1 MSLRRTFA
9 ISRRIADLFRRD
21 HRTLALMFVAP
32 IVIMALLG
40 WVIRDQGPTDTDIG
54 VVNDAGPMGEVVK
67 GSIINA
73 LRDAGAVHLVRADA
87 GVSDDAARQALVDGR
102 IDVALIISGSDAAPH
117 VKILT
122 LGVNPTADSGHV
134 QALQAGL
141 RQAFVNLAE
150 ALGVPAV
157 SGPTLDMESV
167 YGTTGE
173 GGFFDAFAPALVGFV
188 VFFLVFI
195 LTGISFLRE
204 RIGGT
209 LERLLATPV
218 RKVEI
223 VGGYS
228 LGFSIFATI
237 QVALILAFVLG
248 SVNIDLSD
256 PLPDINIGLGVPI
269 AGSPILAFVI
279 TLLLA
284 LAAVN
289 LGIFLSTFARTE
301 FQILQFIPLV
311 VVPQALLAGIIW
323 PVESL
328 PGVLQPIARLMPM
341 TYGIDGLREVLI
353 KGSGLGSSAVQLDI
367 IVLAGIAL
375 VLAVAASLTIR
386 REVA

>member
-1 MSLRRTFA
+1 MFA
-9 ISRRIADLFRRD
+9 ISRRIAELFRRD

-40 WVIRDQGPTDTDIG
+40 WVIRDQGVTETRIAI
-54 VVNDAGPMGEVVK
+54 VNYGGAPGE
-67 GSIINA
+67 
-73 LRDAGAVHLVRADA
+73 LVRERIGTAAIDEGLSYRSEITA
-87 GVSDDAARQALVDGR
+87 EDAARQAL
-102 IDVALIISGSDAAPH
+102 IDDQIDIALLIALHGETPH
-117 VKILT
+117 IRVVT
-122 LGVNPTADSGHV
+122 LGLNPSEDSGHV
-134 QALQAGL
+134 AALQQALRTALLAGGPMIQA
-141 RQAFVNLAE
+141 
-150 ALGVPAV
+150 
-157 SGPTLDMESV
+157 ESV
-167 YGTTGE
+167 YGSAGE
-173 GGFFDAFAPALVGFV
+173 VSFFDAFAPALVGFV

-218 RKVEI
+218 RKAEI

-228 LGFSIFATI
+228 LGFAIFATV
-237 QVALILAFVLG
+237 QVALILLFVLG
-248 SVNIDLSD
+248 TVNIDLSD
-256 PLPDINIGLGVPI
+256 PLPDINLGLGVPI
-269 AGSPILAFVI
+269 AGSPVLAFVI

-311 VVPQALLAGIIW
+311 IVPQALLAGIIW

-328 PGVLQPIARLMPM
+328 PGLLQPIARLMPM

-353 KGSGLGSSAVQLDI
+353 KGSGLGASAVQLDI
-367 IVLAGIAL
+367 AVLAGIAL
-375 VLAVAASLTIR
+375 VLAIAASLTIR

>member
-1 MSLRRTFA
+1 MNLRRTWA

-32 IVIMALLG
+32 LVIMALLG
-40 WVIRDQGPTDTDIG
+40 WVIRDQGPTTTRVAIVSTAGQPTDMVRDKIG
-54 VVNDAGPMGEVVK
+54 AALSGP
-67 GSIINA
+67 N
-73 LRDAGAVHLVRADA
+73 LVYK
-87 GVSDDAARQALVDGR
+87 SDVTTEDAARQALTDDQ
-102 IDVALIISGSDAAPH
+102 IDVAIVISLNGQSPQI
-117 VKILT
+117 KIVT
-122 LGVNPTADSGHV
+122 LGVNPTQDSGHV
-134 QALQAGL
+134 AALQQALRA
-141 RQAFVNLAE
+141 
-150 ALGVPAV
+150 ALLGN
-157 SGPTLDMESV
+157 GPSLEQESV
-167 YGTTGE
+167 YGTGS

-218 RKVEI
+218 RKFEI

-237 QVALILAFVLG
+237 QVALILLFVLG
-248 SVNIDLSD
+248 TINLDLPD
-256 PLPDINIGLGVPI
+256 PLPDINLGLGVPI
-269 AGSPILAFVI
+269 AGSPVLAFVI

-353 KGSGLGSSAVQLDI
+353 KGSGLATPAVQLDI
-367 IVLAGIAL
+367 AVLAGIAI
-375 VLAVAASLTIR
+375 VLALAASLTIR

>member
-1 MSLRRTFA
+1 
-9 ISRRIADLFRRD
+9 
-21 HRTLALMFVAP
+21 P

-40 WVIRDQGPTDTDIG
+40 WVIRDQAPTHTDIS
-54 VVNDAGPMGEVVK
+54 VVNTAGDIGEFAK
-67 GSIINA
+67 GSIIEAARNS
-73 LRDAGAVHLVRADA
+73 GKVHLIL
-87 GVSDDAARQALVDGR
+87 GVPSLPAVAQVETARQYLVDGQ
-102 IDVALIISGSDAAPH
+102 IDVAIVLSFVDNLPH
-117 VKILT
+117 IKFMT
-122 LGVNPTADSGHV
+122 LGVNPTADSGQV
-134 QALQAGL
+134 ALVQQIVQQALRDAIG
-141 RQAFVNLAE
+141 A
-150 ALGVPAV
+150 PA
-157 SGPTLDMESV
+157 PLFEFESV
-167 YGTTGE
+167 YGSGA
-173 GGFFDAFAPALVGFV
+173 GGFFDTFAPALVGFV

-237 QVALILAFVLG
+237 QVALILLFVLG
-248 SVNIDLSD
+248 TVNIDLSD

-269 AGSPILAFVI
+269 AGSPVLAFVI

-301 FQILQFIPLV
+301 FQILQFIPIV
-311 VVPQALLAGIIW
+311 VVPQALLAGIVW

-328 PGVLQPIARLMPM
+328 PGLLQPIARLMPM

-353 KGSGLGSSAVQLDI
+353 KGSGLGASAVQLDI
-367 IVLAGIAL
+367 IVLAGMAL
-375 VLAVAASLTIR
+375 VLAIAASLTIR